1 MKGTTLEDAA
11 IVMAPDDTV
20 ATAISELAADRTI
33 ARGDDQ
39 TITLTEPIQF
49 GHKFALIGHEPDD
62 EVVKYGAVIGR
73 ATTTIRPGDWVHTHN
88 VESIR
93 GRPTEDRP

>member
-11 IVMAPDDTV
+11 IVMTPEDTV
-20 ATAISELAADRTI
+20 GTAITDLVADRTLTL
-33 ARGDDQ
+33 RDDHAV
-39 TITLTEPIQF
+39 TLTEPSQF
-49 GHKFALIGHEPDD
+49 GHKCARGGHEPDD
-62 EVVKYGAVIGR
+62 EVGKYGAVIGR

-93 GRPTEDRP
+93 GQPAEDRP